1 MDDRRGVAN
10 PKSQGFTLM
19 EVLIA
24 LSMAALGFGVVLH
37 SVGLQM
43 SLVSHCLERHQMLL
57 YSSQVLETQLA
68 NQLLSEK
75 VVDQT
80 ISEPATSDNSE
91 LQPTQFIYSLES
103 QPVTA
108 DPRMEQV
115 TASVAAGRQRVRLS
129 AYRLRIRREPKKESE
144 GS

>member
-10 PKSQGFTLM
+10 GFTLM

-43 SLVSHCLERHQMLL
+43 SLVAHCLERHQMLL
-57 YSSQVLETQLA
+57 YSSQVLETQLTNGLA
-68 NQLLSEK
+68 SEK
-75 VVDQT
+75 IVDEP

-91 LQPTQFIYSLES
+91 LKPTQFIYSLEG

-115 TASVAAGRQRVRLS
+115 TATVASGRNRVRLS
-129 AYRLRIRREPKKESE
+129 AYRLRIRRDKEPESE
-144 GS
+144 PEGDKT